1 MKQIHTLY
9 NLFVCSIRL
18 LDNPISNIS
27 GALHVNKSVITNTL
41 AVLVVISGLTM
52 KNGLVLTVGLFALSG
67 AITNWLAIHMLFE
80 KVPGLYGSGVI
91 PARFEDFKLAIRNLM
106 MEQFFTEENI
116 DRFLRVSDGIKP
128 DLHLTPVI
136 EKVDL
141 SPSFDALIK
150 VIMESSFG
158 GMLGMFG
165 GQEALTPLKEP
176 FINNMK
182 QSLIDMTQ
190 TDSFLELLRDEIEQ
204 PDVMSD
210 IRNKVEDIIEKR
222 LEELTPQLVKE
233 IIQEMIKQH
242 LGWLVVW
249 GGVFGGLIGLVAALI
264 KI

>member
-1 MKQIHTLY
+1 M
-9 NLFVCSIRL
+9 
-18 LDNPISNIS
+18 
-27 GALHVNKSVITNTL
+27 NKSVITNSL
-41 AVLVVISGLTM
+41 AIFVVITGLAT
-52 KNGLVLTVGLFALSG
+52 KNELVLSVGLFALSG

-91 PARFEDFKLAIRNLM
+91 PARFEDFKIAIRNLM

-141 SPSFDALIK
+141 SPSFDSLVK

-176 FINNMK
+176 FIKNMK

-190 TDSFLELLRDEIEQ
+190 TESFLELLRDEIEQ
-204 PDVMSD
+204 PDVMND
-210 IRNKVEDIIEKR
+210 IREKVEDIIAKR

-249 GGVFGGLIGLVAALI
+249 GGVFGGLIGLFAALI
-264 KI
+264 TV